1 MPIDDEDWLTL
12 FRHGDP
18 SQLFIV
24 ICIAGKILPAGI
36 YLIAMEI
43 KPEFNEACIKFF
55 PKNPPARNCVAV
67 AGIDDGLYVEI
78 EV

>member
-18 SQLFIV
+18 SPLFIV

-36 YLIAMEI
+36 YLSAMEI
-43 KPEFNEACIKFF
+43 KPEFNEA
-55 PKNPPARNCVAV
+55 
-67 AGIDDGLYVEI
+67 
-78 EV
+78 